1 MVNILNWT
9 NLVKNLELIYRSH
22 LEEKECFSKNKE
34 LPFWNNLY
42 TAQAIELFREI
53 LINSSTC
60 IASGLD
66 NKTFSN
72 VIWNY
77 TSCKEQL
84 SKKKIKKSEKNWR
97 LKWDILYPL
106 SHKQFWYQRIEN
118 ELVNHLNYIYN
129 YYKSILFDDYIKSKI
144 WISLERLL
152 IVGFLISH
160 VAEKN
165 MYIDLEREWQL
176 FDKERDVIINEYSI
190 ELNDLIGKLSNEYKN
205 TSVFNDL
212 TDLEYYWLWIIFD
225 KPLIKFDWKYM
236 CLFPVLMLNRV
247 TNAIYHL
254 FDRKFRDKEYWDINE
269 AFMVSLF
276 KKLRTVNVL
285 HTKDFED
292 EYLEHDKPSNPDVII
307 EQWKYVLFI
316 ECKSNCITYNSIQN
330 WLSESDKTRI
340 KGNIKQIYKS
350 IAFYSDLEDKE
361 KYFWLI
367 KKWEH
372 LIVPIVSYVNN
383 PYLGFWDYLSELI
396 NEVIEENNEIT
407 IDIVLK
413 HPLMIVWNKDIIYL
427 LNILNSIWLK
437 DFYSLVY
444 LY

>member
-129 YYKSILFDDYIKSKI
+129 YYKSIWFDDYIKSKI

-190 ELNDLIGKLSNEYKN
+190 ELNDLIGKLSN
-205 TSVFNDL
+205 
-212 TDLEYYWLWIIFD
+212 
-225 KPLIKFDWKYM
+225 
-236 CLFPVLMLNRV
+236 
-247 TNAIYHL
+247 
-254 FDRKFRDKEYWDINE
+254 
-269 AFMVSLF
+269 
-276 KKLRTVNVL
+276 
-285 HTKDFED
+285 
-292 EYLEHDKPSNPDVII
+292 
-307 EQWKYVLFI
+307 
-316 ECKSNCITYNSIQN
+316 
-330 WLSESDKTRI
+330 
-340 KGNIKQIYKS
+340 
-350 IAFYSDLEDKE
+350 
-361 KYFWLI
+361 
-367 KKWEH
+367 
-372 LIVPIVSYVNN
+372 
-383 PYLGFWDYLSELI
+383 
-396 NEVIEENNEIT
+396 
-407 IDIVLK
+407 
-413 HPLMIVWNKDIIYL
+413 
-427 LNILNSIWLK
+427 
-437 DFYSLVY
+437 
-444 LY
+444 